1 MDLYKNAMNSLIQ
14 GQGLDKLSS
23 KSSNQGDG
31 ELQQNSVGV
40 VGDGRKWMVSVQIT
54 SSQCVTQ
61 SQESGFEKYI
71 PIKSYREE
79 ILLVGNQNE
88 GIKGVYSSNV
98 LFSVNRNH
106 SSVELLNA
114 FQDSKLIEGIR
125 IIQTVDDGK
134 ARRVNDNLFFSQC
147 KIVKVESNQGGLV
160 FYFRYGKRSETF
172 GIQEKTSVPP
182 KVKGPKIDPSLPKVL
197 PSLVT
202 LQVALGAL
210 SATWAIILAFPQP
223 ITLAIYPALP
233 TFMALK
239 AVFKSLESLM
249 QELVKEKYLQAV
261 TVIPLVKTNELLLD
275 KVIAKIN
282 SVFAMVNNIAQEG
295 AGAVHAAQD
304 GNVDGVVDGAKD
316 VGSGTEDFV
325 TH

>member
-14 GQGLDKLSS
+14 GQSLDKLSG

-40 VGDGRKWMVSVQIT
+40 IGDGRKWLVSVQIT

-98 LFSVNRNH
+98 LVSVNRNH

-114 FQDSKLIEGIR
+114 FQDSKLIESIR
-125 IIQTVDDGK
+125 IVQTVDDGK

-147 KIVKVESNQGGLV
+147 KIVKVESNQNGLV
-160 FYFRYGKRSETF
+160 FYFRYGKRSEAF
-172 GIQEKTSVPP
+172 GIQEKTNSPAKTKGRKMSVDP
-182 KVKGPKIDPSLPKVL
+182 VKSLL
-197 PSLVT
+197 SLVL
-202 LQVALGAL
+202 LQSAL
-210 SATWAIILAFPQP
+210 SLLAGTWGVILAFPKP
-223 ITLAIYPALP
+223 ILLTLYSAMP
-233 TFMALK
+233 TFLGLK
-239 AVFKSLESLM
+239 ALFKSLDSLM

-261 TVIPLVKTNELLLD
+261 TVIPLVKTNALLLD
-275 KVIAKIN
+275 QVITKLNA
-282 SVFAMVNNIAQEG
+282 VFAMVNNVVQEG
-295 AGAVHAAQD
+295 SAVAGDVKNGDGKSIIEEVNDAVDDVQD
-304 GNVDGVVDGAKD
+304 
-316 VGSGTEDFV
+316 
-325 TH
+325 